1 MNSHTESKGTEWA
14 SPGGGADVAKELAD
28 DGVDLRQ
35 VLQQR
40 RHDCGAS
47 KPQGP
52 GRVVKGP

>member
-1 MNSHTESKGTEWA
+1 MQVLA
-14 SPGGGADVAKELAD
+14 AGADVAEELGD
-28 DGVDLRQ
+28 DGVDLHQ

-40 RHDCGAS
+40 RRDCGAS